1 MLYLVFEVHQDCILH
16 KLCLQKA
23 LLVDWAVEEA
33 LVAEVPEEVGSEV
46 LDEEVLAEVAGE
58 VCQLVSEQVHAFVL
72 RMLVDR
78 RSQLAVEK
86 RQEGVVLLE
95 HLEQNAG
102 VFLAE
107 LAVLE
112 AGVCDCL
119 ARGCATTT
127 AITVAVLVPVI
138 DTVE

>member
-1 MLYLVFEVHQDCILH
+1 MLYLVFEVHQDCILYE
-16 KLCLQKA
+16 LRLQKA
-23 LLVDWAVEEA
+23 LFVDWAVEEA
-33 LVAEVPEEVGSEV
+33 LVAEVPEEVGGEV

-78 RSQLAVEK
+78 RSQLAVEQ

-119 ARGCATTT
+119 A
-127 AITVAVLVPVI
+127 
-138 DTVE
+138 